1 MYGDKSLICQ
11 KYLNVCYKHL
21 PSLLQQ
27 EWDEFDTDGFDH
39 SWIAFM
45 NTNAK
50 AALKKRTLVESLK
63 DMTDDTKV
71 KKGGKVI
78 AAVGSVRTGDDRND
92 TSTGDFSEKQ
102 KEKYQD
108 LKQKAGNCKLCKV
121 MHTLQSRSAGQ
132 SNALIIETAK

>member
-1 MYGDKSLICQ
+1 MIITDHNI
-11 KYLNVCYKHL
+11 

-27 EWDEFDTDGFDH
+27 EWDEFDTDRFDH

-108 LKQKAGNCKLCKV
+108 LKQKRVTASSVRLCILYSQDLQV
-121 MHTLQSRSAGQ
+121 RAMH
-132 SNALIIETAK
+132 

>member
-102 KEKYQD
+102 KKYQD